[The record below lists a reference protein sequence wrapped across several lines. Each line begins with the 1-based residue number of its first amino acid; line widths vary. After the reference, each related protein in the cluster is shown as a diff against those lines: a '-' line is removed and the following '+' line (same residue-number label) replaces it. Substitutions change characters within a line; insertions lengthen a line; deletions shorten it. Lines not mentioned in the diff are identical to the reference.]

1 MSCPAIALIVM
12 LKALAIYTVRTKHGD
27 VDQAVYHGLAAFGY
41 DRKTEASLLSHA
53 VDLDRILTERY
64 PRERLTSDFH
74 ERYTE
79 ARANL
84 RQRAHSS
91 G

>member
-1 MSCPAIALIVM
+1 M
-12 LKALAIYTVRTKHGD
+12 LKALAIHTVRTKHGY

-64 PRERLTSDFH
+64 PRERLTGDFH
-74 ERYTE
+74 DRYME

-84 RQRAHSS
+84 RQRARSS